1 VQASNRQ
8 IDLFHLLVESVRD
21 YAIFLLDPQGHIRS
35 WNAGAQRI
43 KGYTADEII
52 GKHFS
57 IFYQP
62 PEVRSGKPPYELQV
76 AAEEG
81 RYEEEGWRVRKDG
94 SLFWA
99 SVTITALRA
108 PDGELVGFAKVTR
121 DLTERKRAEE
131 ERATLLDLERKA
143 RQTAEAALERIHT
156 IQTVTDATLAYLTL
170 DGLLAAL
177 FDRIADALAVD
188 TAAVLLLDGDGTAL
202 VPHAARGLEEEV
214 VAGIRIPLGQGFAG
228 RITAERRPIVLDDVE
243 HAEVMNPILHQKGVR
258 SMMGVPLIVESRV
271 LGVLHVGTLYPRHF
285 TEGDVAFLQ
294 IVADRAALGIERARL
309 YDAAQQARAAAEE
322 AGSALRLRDEF
333 LSVAAH
339 ELKTP
344 VTSVRGLADWVLRAA
359 DRGKDLDPERQ
370 HRALVMIHRQTEHL
384 SRLITQLL
392 ETTRLE
398 AGHLYMDLQ
407 IADLTPLIHHVV
419 EQAQAQSDEH
429 AIVVSAPP
437 TLRATVDPFR
447 FEQVV
452 TNLLANAIKYSPD
465 GGQIDVELAE
475 PRPGIVRLRVRD
487 RGLGVPLE
495 EQERIFERFYQAHLN
510 SHRSGLGLGLHLSRE
525 IVARHGGR
533 LWVETPPD
541 GGSRFVAELPAAVPV
556 GSAP

>member
-1 VQASNRQ
+1 MQASNRQ